1 MYTEP
6 MISPIASASASP
18 VNYESPPLVELQVDE
33 ADYRVDAGKQG
44 TALCISTRKTG
55 TWDWSFVG
63 EARWDVRSLRSKA
76 LGRDVLEPL
85 SKALAAALADS
96 D

>member
-1 MYTEP
+1 MSSIPEA
-6 MISPIASASASP
+6 ASAQP
-18 VNYESPPLVELQVDE
+18 VNYDSAPLVELQIDE

-44 TALCISTRKTG
+44 TALCISTRKAG

-63 EARWDVRSLRSKA
+63 EARWDLSSLRSKS
-76 LGRDVLEPL
+76 LERVVLEPL
-85 SKALAAALADS
+85 SKALASALANS